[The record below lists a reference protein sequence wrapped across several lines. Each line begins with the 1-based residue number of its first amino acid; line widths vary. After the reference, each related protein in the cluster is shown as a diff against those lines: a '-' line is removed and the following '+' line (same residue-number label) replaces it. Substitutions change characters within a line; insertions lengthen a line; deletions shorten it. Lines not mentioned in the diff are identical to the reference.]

1 MNDDNDWDAD
11 LPVTIFCIVGLVALL
26 FFVFLGIL

>member
-1 MNDDNDWDAD
+1 MDDNDWDED
-11 LPVTIFCIVGLVALL
+11 SMLTIFCVVCLIGLL

>member
-1 MNDDNDWDAD
+1 MDDNDWDAD
-11 LPVTIFCIVGLVALL
+11 LPVTIFCVVCLVGIL